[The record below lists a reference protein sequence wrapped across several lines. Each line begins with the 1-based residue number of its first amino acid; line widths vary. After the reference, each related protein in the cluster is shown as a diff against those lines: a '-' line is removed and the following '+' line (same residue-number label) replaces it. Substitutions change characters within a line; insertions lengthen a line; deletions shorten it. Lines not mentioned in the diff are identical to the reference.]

1 MFSRAP
7 LGLACALITV
17 LSWAAAFPLI
27 GVALAGLEP
36 VPLAAVRFA
45 LAALPAVLWL
55 LITRPEMPKMI
66 DLTRLGLGGVLGI
79 SIYNWLL
86 NTGQQTVSPGAASF
100 IINTLPIWTAML
112 ATLFLR
118 DRFGMG
124 AWIATAVSF
133 SGVVLIAFGQPG
145 PMTFGNGSSL
155 ILLASMLS
163 ATYFVLVRG
172 VIARYGPATCTCWT
186 LITGAL
192 WLTPWLPDG
201 LAQVSIAPVSVI
213 SAVLFLGLVSAS
225 LGYATWSYAIGHFGP
240 ASAAN
245 FLYLV
250 PPIAVGLAWSLGG
263 IAPDLLTLIGGML
276 AIVGVV
282 MLRISMARSTR
293 KARA

>member
-1 MFSRAP
+1 MFSQAT
-7 LGLACALITV
+7 LGLACALIAV

-27 GVALAGLEP
+27 GVALSGLDP
-36 VPLAAVRFA
+36 LPLAAVRFT
-45 LAALPAVLWL
+45 LAACPAVIWL
-55 LITRPEMPKMI
+55 AIKRPEMPKLV
-66 DLTRLGLGGVLGI
+66 DLARLGLGGALGI

-112 ATLFLR
+112 ATVFLR
-118 DRFGMG
+118 DRFGIG

-133 SGVVLIAFGQPG
+133 SGVILIAVGQPG
-145 PMTFGNGSSL
+145 PMRFGNGSSL

-201 LAQVSIAPVSVI
+201 IAQIGVASVSVI
-213 SAVLFLGLVSAS
+213 LAVLFLGLVSAS
-225 LGYATWSYAIGHFGP
+225 LGYATWSIAIGHFGP

-250 PPIAVGLAWSLGG
+250 PPIAVLLAWTLSG
-263 IAPDLLTLIGGML
+263 ITPDILTLIGGAV
-276 AIVGVV
+276 AITGVV
-282 MLRISMARSTR
+282 MLRISMARSAR
-293 KARA
+293 KATA

>member
-1 MFSRAP
+1 MFSRAT

-27 GVALAGLEP
+27 GAALAGLDP
-36 VPLAAVRFA
+36 LPLAAVRFA
-45 LAALPAVLWL
+45 LAACPAVIWL
-55 LITRPEMPKMI
+55 VVTRPTMPKLV
-66 DLTRLGLGGVLGI
+66 DLARLGLGGALGI

-112 ATLFLR
+112 ATAFLR
-118 DRFGMG
+118 DRFGIG

-133 SGVVLIAFGQPG
+133 SGVVLIAIGQPG

-155 ILLASMLS
+155 ILLASILS

-172 VIARYGPATCTCWT
+172 LIVRYGPATCTCCT
-186 LITGAL
+186 LSTGAL

-201 LAQVSIAPVSVI
+201 MAQISVAPLSVI

-225 LGYATWSYAIGHFGP
+225 LGYATWSFAIGHFGP
-240 ASAAN
+240 AAAAN

-250 PPIAVGLAWSLGG
+250 PPIAVMLAWSLSG
-263 IAPDLLTLIGGML
+263 ITPDILTLIGGAV
-276 AIVGVV
+276 AITGVV
-282 MLRISMARSTR
+282 MLRFSLATSTR
-293 KARA
+293 KAIA